1 MESVRWSWKQGLVDC
16 MDMIQQHEKGE
27 EVGYEAAYHT
37 LHGTGELDCPR
48 YRKGWADGL
57 EHYKYLK
64 GKFDEG

>member
-1 MESVRWSWKQGLVDC
+1 MDNVRWSWKQGLADC

-48 YRKGWADGL
+48 YREGWADGL

-64 GKFDEG
+64 GEFDEN